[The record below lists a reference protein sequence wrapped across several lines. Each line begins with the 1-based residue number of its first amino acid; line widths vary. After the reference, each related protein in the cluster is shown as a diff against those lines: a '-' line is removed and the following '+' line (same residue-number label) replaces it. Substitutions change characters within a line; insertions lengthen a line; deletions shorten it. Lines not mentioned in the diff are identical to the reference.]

1 MQKKHIKHSLLF
13 IVIVVTML
21 MLLARTLF
29 CIVTIKGNSM
39 YPTLCDGDKVLVLR
53 TKKVKRGDIVLI
65 NVPSTISV
73 INSDRLN
80 VKRIIALSGD
90 EVYAQ
95 NGAWLNNTTG
105 IEYADTIMRRA
116 LASEPVKVL
125 NEKYGV
131 FTGVFPFDDNA
142 QNITS
147 TSIRTIPYSG
157 MRIPKL
163 PYYSRVLNY
172 EGCNAASIINNDYCF
187 ILGDNPFDSR
197 DSRYYGPIPMNEVKG
212 KVLCHLKRNA
222 DKALEAALRSAGANR
237 AELEKVLAYCRN
249 DELKYKSAV
258 FLIRNMPGH
267 YSYMLTA
274 EDEKVRDRL
283 ADIYKGYG
291 VIDEDLR
298 EYALAGRKK
307 VRDIDVIT
315 SDYLI
320 DNISEAVKSYIDRPW
335 KRSLPFDD
343 FCNLILPYRVG
354 TEPLQNWRKVY
365 KERYSHILDSLY
377 TGTDPIEATNIIFKA
392 LDGQLFM
399 YFPSFRMPNLGPDF
413 LLNNRI
419 GGCREIC
426 DFTLYL
432 MRALGL
438 PVATDFYNQQNIH
451 SWNVIRDLDGK
462 YVQFLF
468 NRYGGNEAV
477 RGGSDGRTKGK
488 VWRQN
493 FSKPFISDVTTDY
506 FPENKYSVKC
516 KMGLP
521 ARVVGLGM
529 FTNAHWYSVYGCKS
543 AINKVTFRNIEPQTV
558 YIAMGSKG
566 STISYPFIPHND
578 GTITYLK
585 PETNNRR
592 NVIIKRKVRITN
604 HLKEKMKEV
613 DGTSVCGY
621 NEESQHLDSIGTL
634 YSSISNDE
642 VIYADG
648 KEYSH
653 IIINPN
659 SSGNICLAELS
670 IIATDGTKVPFTGAN
685 ELCDDDPL
693 TYFRSNGPITLYVK
707 NPTRIAK
714 IIWTPQNDDNFVRIG
729 DSYELFY
736 QNGEAGWVSLGMQE
750 AKYNFLIYNNV
761 PANALLWLHD
771 HTRGREEEVFIIDE
785 SGYQIFL

>member
-1 MQKKHIKHSLLF
+1 MPKHNITQKILLVAILLTISLFL
-13 IVIVVTML
+13 VH
-21 MLLARTLF
+21 ALF

-53 TKKVKRGDIVLI
+53 TRKVKRGDIVLI
-65 NVPSTISV
+65 NVPSKISV

-80 VKRIIALSGD
+80 VKRVIALAGD

-95 NGAWLNNTTG
+95 RGAWLNNITG
-105 IEYADTIMRRA
+105 KEYSDTIMRRA
-116 LASEPVKVL
+116 LASESVKVL

-131 FTGVFPFDDNA
+131 FTEVFPFDDES

-147 TSIRTIPYSG
+147 ASNRIIPYSG
-157 MRIPKL
+157 MKVSESSF
-163 PYYSRVLNY
+163 YSRVINY
-172 EGCNAASIINNDYCF
+172 EGGKYTGIIRNDYCF

-197 DSRYYGPIPMNEVKG
+197 DSRYYGPIPMNEIKG
-212 KVLCHLKRNA
+212 KVLCHLKHNT
-222 DKALEAALRSAGANR
+222 DTVLESALRTAGANR
-237 AELEKVLAYCRN
+237 SELEKVLAYCRN

-274 EDEKVRDRL
+274 EDEKVRERL
-283 ADIYKGYG
+283 ADIYKGNAS
-291 VIDEDLR
+291 IDEDLR
-298 EYALAGRKK
+298 EHTLAERKK
-307 VRDIDVIT
+307 VRDLDVIT

-320 DNISEAVKSYIDRPW
+320 DNINEAVKSYIDRPW
-335 KRSLPFDD
+335 NRSLPFDD
-343 FCNLILPYRVG
+343 FCNLILPYRIG

-365 KERYSHILDSLY
+365 KERYSYILDSLY

-399 YFPSFRMPNLGPDF
+399 YFPSFRLTNLGPFF

-438 PVATDFYNQQNIH
+438 PVSTDFYNQQNIH

-493 FSKPFISDVTTDY
+493 FSKPFIIDVTADY
-506 FPENKYSVKC
+506 FPENKYTVKC
-516 KMGLP
+516 KVGMPG
-521 ARVVGLGM
+521 RMVGLGM

-543 AINKVTFRNIEPQTV
+543 SINKVTFRNIEPQIV
-558 YIAMGSKG
+558 YIAMGNKG
-566 STISYPFIPHND
+566 KTISYPFVPHND

-585 PETNNRR
+585 PETNSRR

-613 DGTSVCGY
+613 DGTSVWGY
-621 NEESQHLDSIGTL
+621 NKESQHLDSIGTL

-642 VIYADG
+642 VIQG
-648 KEYSH
+648 NMEEYSH

-659 SSGNICLAELS
+659 SSRNICLAELS
-670 IIATDGTKVPFTGAN
+670 IIATDGSEVPFDGAN
-685 ELCDDDPL
+685 ELYDDDLL
-693 TYFRSNGPITLYVK
+693 TYFSSNAPITLSLER
-707 NPTRIAK
+707 PEHIAK
-714 IIWTPQNDDNFVRIG
+714 IIWTPKNDDNFVRVG
-729 DSYELFY
+729 DTYELFY
-736 QNGEAGWVSLGMQE
+736 QNGEEGWISLGKQTAE
-750 AKYNFLIYNNV
+750 CNYLIYNNV
-761 PANALLWLHD
+761 PADALLWLHD
-771 HTRGREEEVFIIDE
+771 HTRGRDEEVFIIDDE
-785 SGYQIFL
+785 GNQIFL